1 MPDKTK
7 MPKVAKDEK
16 LSRSTRKSFKKKCEA
31 MIPKD
36 ETGQPKLKIAGRYK
50 VCLGLGLKMGVL
62 DIGVEARRVSII
74 RTNQKVRKSVQKQME
89 PFHNDDFNLDPFLRF
104 VSKFRCIKTYDS
116 IQLRPPLCLLA
127 VMTSF
132 AIGLFALYYF
142 SIFEPGLSEQFHL
155 GLFAHS
161 MSPFR

>member
-16 LSRSTRKSFKKKCEA
+16 LHSVSRSTRKSFKKKCEA

-104 VSKFRCIKTYDS
+104 VWKFRSLKIYDS
-116 IQLRPPLCLLA
+116 TQLRPPLCLLA
-127 VMTSF
+127 VMTSC

-142 SIFEPGLSEQFHL
+142 SIFEPGLTE
-155 GLFAHS
+155 
-161 MSPFR
+161 

>member
-1 MPDKTK
+1 

-16 LSRSTRKSFKKKCEA
+16 LHSVSRSTRKSFKKKCEA

-104 VSKFRCIKTYDS
+104 KILLLTKLRKHTIKAAAVPTCSNDFVCNWTFCS
-116 IQLRPPLCLLA
+116 LL
-127 VMTSF
+127 
-132 AIGLFALYYF
+132 LFNF
-142 SIFEPGLSEQFHL
+142 
-155 GLFAHS
+155 
-161 MSPFR
+161 